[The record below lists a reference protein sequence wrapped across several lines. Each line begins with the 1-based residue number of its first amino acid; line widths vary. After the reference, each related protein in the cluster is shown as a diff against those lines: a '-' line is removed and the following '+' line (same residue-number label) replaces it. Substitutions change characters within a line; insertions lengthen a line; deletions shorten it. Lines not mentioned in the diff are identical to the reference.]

1 MSDLRFEFARLLE
14 SERAFARCADVD
26 ALSAIQDEKR
36 TVLEALL
43 ATDLSENERT
53 TLREQALANVQLIR
67 HLVACLHGLIA
78 PDSPTYTA
86 GGGRPM
92 GAMGRSWG
100 RL

>member
-1 MSDLRFEFARLLE
+1 MSDVVFEFAEVLE
-14 SERAFARCADVD
+14 SERKFAVQADID
-26 ALSAIQDEKR
+26 GLSAIQDEKR
-36 TVLEALL
+36 RLLDELL
-43 ATDLSENERT
+43 AADVPEAESLK
-53 TLREQALANVQLIR
+53 LREKALANVQLIR